1 MLNKFS
7 TKIGTITLK
16 PEATKEQPEVI
27 NSQTKKRIRLSV
39 LVAHILLLGVPLSV
53 ITIISWMKPKTEEL
67 LVIDLM
73 EDVLIP
79 NELPYDENTPDEP
92 VPDEPEVV
100 IPDEPEVVIP
110 DEPEVPT
117 PPEVEITEPTRPV
130 PNMAAL
136 PMQPTVVDTS
146 WVQPVADKIEKPKPP
161 EVVVTPPKNE
171 EKPKIDQPKV
181 DTKPNFKAI
190 SPSELAS
197 RTQKQNPNAVNEPT
211 KPVGGTAA
219 QDAKFK
225 LALKN
230 IVEIK
235 WENDY
240 KPTSIQMAGQKGSV
254 VISLDISVAGK
265 CRSATI
271 KSSSPIPAM
280 NTAAKELCTNLLKT
294 TMPKPA
300 SDIVID
306 IELEIK

>member
-1 MLNKFS
+1 M
-7 TKIGTITLK
+7 GTVTLK
-16 PEATKEQPEVI
+16 PEAAKERPEVI
-27 NSQTKKRIRLSV
+27 NYQTKKRIRLSV
-39 LVAHILLLGVPLSV
+39 LVAHILLLGVPLAV
-53 ITIISWMKPKTEEL
+53 ITVLSWIKPKTEEL

-73 EDVLIP
+73 EDVAIP

-92 VPDEPEVV
+92 VPDEPEVE
-100 IPDEPEVVIP
+100 IPE
-110 DEPEVPT
+110 EPEVPT
-117 PPEVEITEPTRPV
+117 PPEVEITEPTKPV
-130 PNMAAL
+130 PNMAEL

-161 EVVVTPPKNE
+161 EVVVTPPKKE
-171 EKPKIDQPKV
+171 EKPKEKPKEEKPKV

-190 SPSELAS
+190 SPSELAK
-197 RTQKQNPNAVNEPT
+197 RTQNQNPNAVNDPT

-271 KSSSPIPAM
+271 KSSSTIPAM

-294 TMPKPA
+294 TMPKPVK
-300 SDIVID
+300 DIVID

>member
-1 MLNKFS
+1 M
-7 TKIGTITLK
+7 GTITLK

-27 NSQTKKRIRLSV
+27 NYQTKKRIRLSV
-39 LVAHILLLGVPLSV
+39 LVAHILLLGVPLAV
-53 ITIISWMKPKTEEL
+53 ITVISWMKPKTEEL

-73 EDVLIP
+73 EDAIIP

-92 VPDEPEVV
+92 VPDEPEA
-100 IPDEPEVVIP
+100 VIP

-130 PNMAAL
+130 PNMAEL

-161 EVVVTPPKNE
+161 KVVVIPPKKE
-171 EKPKIDQPKV
+171 EKPKEEKPKV
-181 DTKPNFKAI
+181 DTKPNFKPI

-197 RTQKQNPNAVNEPT
+197 RTQKQNPNAVNDPT
-211 KPVGGTAA
+211 KPVGGTAT
-219 QDAKFK
+219 QDAIFK

-271 KSSSPIPAM
+271 KRSSTIPAM

-300 SDIVID
+300 SDIVIE